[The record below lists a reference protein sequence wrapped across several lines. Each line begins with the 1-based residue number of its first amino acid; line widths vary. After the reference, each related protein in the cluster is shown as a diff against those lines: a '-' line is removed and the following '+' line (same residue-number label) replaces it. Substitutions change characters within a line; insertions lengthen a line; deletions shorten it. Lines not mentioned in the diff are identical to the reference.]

1 MEKTAILA
9 YEGCWA
15 MSVFAATDFF
25 RIVALLEQHLGQAPG
40 YAVEVLSAEGAPVR
54 TASGHVIQPDGAV
67 AEAGTDYGLVVIPPV
82 EGVRLHAG
90 FVPDARLLAWL
101 GACRQ
106 QGARVLAMTTGACFV
121 AAGLGGPALLA
132 THWAYARTLQ
142 QRYPARRFVARQS
155 CLHADGVWTTGTLSG
170 GFDALLEMLAQD
182 RGDRFSQLC
191 ATHLLVSAPERLN
204 PVLPGCRNHCDDP
217 VLKLQDWI
225 ESHHAEAV
233 TIERMSRE
241 AGMSER
247 TLKRRFRQATRMSPH
262 LYVQMVRIDK
272 AKKLLLSTGLPVKTI
287 AGEVG
292 YENVSFFVR
301 LFKAHTGQTPAVW
314 RGSEV
319 KVPVESGTAGYVQD
333 QAAGTG
339 CCPQPVPG

>member
-155 CLHADGVWTTGTLSG
+155 CLHADGVWTTGTLMPCWRCWRKTGATGFRSFAQPICWCRPPSG
-170 GFDALLEMLAQD
+170 SIRSC
-182 RGDRFSQLC
+182 RGV
-191 ATHLLVSAPERLN
+191 ATTA
-204 PVLPGCRNHCDDP
+204 
-217 VLKLQDWI
+217 
-225 ESHHAEAV
+225 
-233 TIERMSRE
+233 M
-241 AGMSER
+241 
-247 TLKRRFRQATRMSPH
+247 TRS
-262 LYVQMVRIDK
+262 
-272 AKKLLLSTGLPVKTI
+272 
-287 AGEVG
+287 
-292 YENVSFFVR
+292 
-301 LFKAHTGQTPAVW
+301 
-314 RGSEV
+314 
-319 KVPVESGTAGYVQD
+319 
-333 QAAGTG
+333 
-339 CCPQPVPG
+339 